1 MKQNHHYSGLTDA
14 QVLESRAKYGKNVL
28 TPPADESVWQK
39 IKDCM
44 HFWLLKVDLAI
55 FVIVALAAF
64 VLPLLGIY
72 KHDGLWI
79 APALSFVLFAVT
91 YLVAYLGGDF
101 DRKVITITHIAAQD
115 GSDDSTTDLRES
127 QLKTK
132 KISLDDVKEKMT
144 LLDLKNEEIIVNKEN
159 KEEIKKGKLVKIFNV
174 FNIDSLFTILLFALL
189 LSGAI
194 AFYNGVY
201 GGASGWGPYL
211 ELIGIAAAVLLAT
224 TVAHI
229 LEARNEKTFQ
239 KLNEVNDDT
248 LVKVIRNNNVCQIPR
263 KEIVVGDIIILERG
277 EEVPADAELLE
288 CMNLTMNESSLTG
301 ELQCAKTTNPIE
313 FDKDATYPSNHI
325 MKGCN
330 VMEGDCIAKVFAVGD
345 ATACGKVFEAA
356 QVQDGEAT
364 PLSEKLDELAGLI
377 TKTSYILAIL
387 IVLGRLIR
395 YAMLEPNMEMGTLFS
410 YIGVSLIIS
419 DLIFSF
425 LQKKKTGEFKDILVL
440 TYEMVKEFFS
450 KKDEALKEDDVDD
463 DDDEEEETL
472 ELLQT
477 LSFMIV
483 PIIGVFMYFAFGTIE
498 IVNWIEKDGIIPCAL
513 DSVMIAVTLIVVAV
527 PEGLPMAVTLSL
539 AFSMDRLM
547 KQDTLPRT
555 MHSCETMGAVSVI
568 CSDKTGTLTQNQMKV
583 VGTNFPELKNQELGS
598 DKMSSL
604 LKECIAVNTTANLDF
619 SDPNKIKAIGNPTE
633 GALLLWLQA
642 HGVNYIDIRESLS
655 VIDRLQFTTELKYM
669 ATIVNSE
676 VTGKRIVYVKGA
688 PDILMGLCKIS
699 DAEVESCNVKLLE
712 YQNHANR
719 TLAFAYKELNESD
732 DIFTDG
738 KLNIKDLNMMG
749 IVGIEDPVR
758 TDVPAAIEDCIKA
771 GIQVKIVTGDAPGTA
786 KEIGR
791 QLGLWNPE
799 DTDENILMGTELA
812 SMSDEGLKKRLP
824 KVKII
829 SRARPNDKERVVR
842 ILKELDYVVA
852 VTGDGTNDAPALN
865 AANVGLSMGDG
876 TEVAKEA
883 SDMTILDNS
892 FSTIA
897 NAVMWGRSLY
907 KNIKRF
913 ILFQMTVNV
922 AACLIVLIGAF
933 IGTESPLT
941 VTQMLWVNLIM
952 DTFAALALASL
963 PPTKTVMNDKPRPVN
978 EHILKGMGYGILG
991 VGGIFTVVLLGIC
1004 VFFQHT
1010 NITTLTDIFNGN
1022 AVWGEYNGLS
1032 AYELGLFF
1040 TIFVMLQFWN
1050 MFNAKAFMTSD
1061 SAFKGISWK
1070 NTKWFIIITFIIFI
1084 GQVLMTEIPGLQEMF
1099 NVAEGGIKPID
1110 WILIIASTSFV
1121 LWIGEIIRL
1130 VRK

>member
-1 MKQNHHYSGLTDA
+1 MATNHHYQGLTDA
-14 QVLESRAKYGKNVL
+14 QVLESRAKHGVNVL
-28 TPPADESVWQK
+28 TPPEEESVWQK

-55 FVIVALAAF
+55 FIIAAIAAI
-64 VLPLLGIY
+64 VLPLTGY
-72 KHDGLWI
+72 NHKGLWI
-79 APALSFVLFAVT
+79 APVLSFVLFFLT
-91 YLVAYLGGDF
+91 YLVAYLGG
-101 DRKVITITHIAAQD
+101 
-115 GSDDSTTDLRES
+115 EW
-127 QLKTK
+127 
-132 KISLDDVKEKMT
+132 
-144 LLDLKNEEIIVNKEN
+144 NEEEKE
-159 KEEIKKGKLVKIFNV
+159 FD
-174 FNIDSLFTILLFALL
+174 IDSLFTILLFALL
-189 LSGAI
+189 LSGSI

-201 GGASGWGPYL
+201 GGVSGWGPYL

-229 LEARNEKTFQ
+229 LEAQNEKTF
-239 KLNEVNDDT
+239 KSLNEVNDDT

-263 KEIVVGDIIILERG
+263 KDIVVGDIILLEAG

-288 CMNLTMNESSLTG
+288 CMNLTMDESSLTG
-301 ELQCAKTTNPIE
+301 EPQCGKTIIE
-313 FDKDATYPSNHI
+313 ADFDKDATYPSNHI

-330 VMEGDCIAKVFAVGD
+330 VMEGDCVARVFAVGD

-377 TKTSYILAIL
+377 TKTSYGLAIL
-387 IVLGRLIR
+387 IVLGRLVR
-395 YAMLEPNMEMGTLFS
+395 HAVLMPDTNYWTLAG
-410 YIGVSLIIS
+410 YLLGALAIAT
-419 DLIFSF
+419 LIFF
-425 LQKKKTGEFKDILVL
+425 GLNKKKNDDNEESIELWQVL
-440 TYEMVKEFFS
+440 AFMV
-450 KKDEALKEDDVDD
+450 L
-463 DDDEEEETL
+463 
-472 ELLQT
+472 
-477 LSFMIV
+477 
-483 PIIGVFMYFAFGTIE
+483 PIIGIIVYFATGTTGNM
-498 IVNWIEKDGIIPCAL
+498 NWPVFIQYAL

-539 AFSMDRLM
+539 AFSMKRLM
-547 KQDTLPRT
+547 KQNTLPRT
-555 MHSCETMGAVSVI
+555 MHACETMGAVSVI

-583 VGTNFPELKNQELGS
+583 VGTLFPGLENQKLGS
-598 DKMSSL
+598 DKNSSL

-619 SDPNKIKAIGNPTE
+619 ADKKKIKAIGNPTE
-633 GALLLWLQA
+633 GALLLWL
-642 HGVNYIDIRESLS
+642 HNNGVNYLDKRES
-655 VIDRLQFTTELKYM
+655 VATIDRLQFTTELKYM
-669 ATIVNSE
+669 ATIVKSD

-688 PDILMGLCKIS
+688 PDILMGLCKTT
-699 DAEVESCNVKLLE
+699 DDEVTMFNEKLAE
-712 YQNHANR
+712 YQKHANR
-719 TLAFAYKELNESD
+719 TLAFAYKELGETD

-738 KLNIKDLNMMG
+738 KLNIRDLKMMG

-758 TDVPAAIEDCIKA
+758 TDVPAAIEECLNA

-791 QLGLWNPE
+791 QLGLWKPE
-799 DTDENILMGTELA
+799 DTDENLLIGTELEK
-812 SMSDEGLKKRLP
+812 MSDEELKKRLP

-829 SRARPNDKERVVR
+829 SRARPNDKERAVR
-842 ILKELDYVVA
+842 VLKDLDYIVA

-876 TEVAKEA
+876 TAVAKEA
-883 SDMTILDNS
+883 SDMTIIDNS

-922 AACLIVLIGAF
+922 AACLIVAIGAF
-933 IGTESPLT
+933 IGEESPLT

-963 PPTKTVMNDKPRPVN
+963 PPTKTVMSEKPRSVY
-978 EHILKGMGYGILG
+978 EHILKGMGTGILG
-991 VGGIFTVVLLGIC
+991 VGGIFTAVLLGIC
-1004 VFFQHT
+1004 LFFQHSDVT
-1010 NITTLTDIFNGN
+1010 CLTDIFNGK
-1022 AVWGEYNGLS
+1022 ATWGANNGLS

-1050 MFNAKAFMTSD
+1050 LFNAKAFMTND

-1070 NTKWFIIITFIIFI
+1070 NTKWFIIIAVVIFV

-1099 NVAEGGIKPID
+1099 NVAEGGVKAID
-1110 WILIIASTSFV
+1110 WLIIVVATSFV
-1121 LWIGEIIRL
+1121 LWIGELVRL
-1130 VRK
+1130 VRR

>member
-1 MKQNHHYSGLTDA
+1 MATNHHYSGLTDA
-14 QVLESRAKYGKNVL
+14 QVLESRAKYGSNVL
-28 TPPADESVWQK
+28 TPPEESSVWQK

-55 FVIVALAAF
+55 FVIAALAAI
-64 VLPLLGIY
+64 VLPLTGIY
-72 KHDGLWI
+72 SHEGLWI
-79 APALSFVLFAVT
+79 APVLSLVLFVLT
-91 YLVAYLGGDF
+91 YLVAYLGG
-101 DRKVITITHIAAQD
+101 
-115 GSDDSTTDLRES
+115 EW
-127 QLKTK
+127 
-132 KISLDDVKEKMT
+132 
-144 LLDLKNEEIIVNKEN
+144 NEEEKE
-159 KEEIKKGKLVKIFNV
+159 FD
-174 FNIDSLFTILLFALL
+174 IDSLFTILLFALL
-189 LSGAI
+189 LSGSI

-201 GGASGWGPYL
+201 GGVSGWGPYL

-229 LEARNEKTFQ
+229 LEAQNEKTF
-239 KLNEVNDDT
+239 KSLNEVNDDT
-248 LVKVIRNNNVCQIPR
+248 LVKVIRNNNVCQVPR
-263 KEIVVGDIIILERG
+263 RDIVVGDIVLLEAG

-301 ELQCAKTTNPIE
+301 EPQCTKTTNPEE

-330 VMEGDCIAKVFAVGD
+330 VMEGDCVAKVFAVGD

-356 QVQDGEAT
+356 QVQDGDAT

-377 TKTSYILAIL
+377 TKTSYGLAIL
-387 IVLGRLIR
+387 IVLGRLVRHALILP
-395 YAMLEPNMEMGTLFS
+395 APNYGALAAYLIGSLALATLVFF
-410 YIGVSLIIS
+410 GLN
-419 DLIFSF
+419 
-425 LQKKKTGEFKDILVL
+425 KKKNDDNEESIELWQVL
-440 TYEMVKEFFS
+440 AYMV
-450 KKDEALKEDDVDD
+450 L
-463 DDDEEEETL
+463 
-472 ELLQT
+472 
-477 LSFMIV
+477 
-483 PIIGVFMYFAFGTIE
+483 PIIGIILYFALGTTE
-498 IVNWIEKDGIIPCAL
+498 ATNWPVLIQYAL

-539 AFSMDRLM
+539 AFSMKRLM
-547 KQDTLPRT
+547 KQNTLPRT
-555 MHSCETMGAVSVI
+555 MHACETMGAVSVI

-583 VGTNFPELKNQELGS
+583 VDTTFPALENQKFGE
-598 DKMSSL
+598 DKYSSL
-604 LKECIAVNTTANLDF
+604 LKECIAINTTANLDF
-619 SDPNKIKAIGNPTE
+619 ADSKKIKAIGNPTE
-633 GALLLWLQA
+633 GALLLWLHNQ
-642 HGVNYIDIRESLS
+642 GINYLDIRESLDI
-655 VIDRLQFTTELKYM
+655 IDRLQFTTELKYM
-669 ATIVNSE
+669 ATIVNSN
-676 VTGKRIVYVKGA
+676 VTGKRVVFVKGA
-688 PDILMGLCKIS
+688 PDILMNLCKTTE
-699 DAEVESCNVKLLE
+699 DEVKNYKAKLVE

-719 TLAFAYKELNESD
+719 TLAFAYKELNDTD

-738 KLNIKDLNMMG
+738 KLNINDLNMMG

-758 TDVPAAIEDCIKA
+758 TDVPAAIEDCLNA

-791 QLGLWNPE
+791 QLGLWKPE
-799 DTDENILMGTELA
+799 DTDENTLIGTELA
-812 SMSDEGLKKRLP
+812 SMSDEELKNRLP

-829 SRARPNDKERVVR
+829 SRARPNDKERAVR
-842 ILKELDYVVA
+842 ILKELDYIVA

-876 TEVAKEA
+876 TAVAKEA
-883 SDMTILDNS
+883 SDMTIIDNS

-933 IGTESPLT
+933 IGEESPLT

-963 PPTKTVMNDKPRPVN
+963 PPTKTVMSEKPRSVY
-978 EHILKGMGYGILG
+978 EHILKGMGSGILG
-991 VGGIFTVVLLGIC
+991 VGIIFTIILLGIC
-1004 VFFQHT
+1004 IFFQHSDI
-1010 NITTLTDIFNGN
+1010 NCLTDIINGN
-1022 AVWGEYNGLS
+1022 AAWGANNGLS

-1050 MFNAKAFMTSD
+1050 LFNAKAFMTND

-1070 NTKWFIIITFIIFI
+1070 NTKWFIIIAIVIFV

-1099 NVAEGGIKPID
+1099 NVAEGGIKAID
-1110 WILIIASTSFV
+1110 WVIIVVATSFV
-1121 LWIGEIIRL
+1121 LWIGELIRMIK
-1130 VRK
+1130 R